1 MTTYSLALSVFR
13 NAALMKISRHKLTLA
28 KTLLLS
34 SLLTGCMVNGGSKGI
49 AVEKWDNFKQAQP
62 SEQITSDK
70 ANVVFV
76 RDEAFTDGAAVNIFV
91 GGEYLASLL
100 PGAYKQADVCPDN
113 QKLVAIHTNV
123 KDRYLTKEYGGQL
136 YNLPKNQTTY
146 LRVVQNSQGQPA
158 FLAMNAE
165 QIEQAKLKAKQQTH
179 TLPRVEKD
187 TACVSKPATPVV
199 LKQITLQA
207 GALFAFDK
215 ADEQNMLAKGKQ
227 EIKEV
232 AEIIRT
238 EKAQVNRIDVIGY
251 TDPDGTEAYNLTLSA
266 QRAQSVKQALIN
278 NGLNAN
284 LVFAEG
290 RGKTNLLVTDCLA
303 KHAKNRTARLEC
315 NQPNRR
321 VEIILYGVR

>member
-1 MTTYSLALSVFR
+1 
-13 NAALMKISRHKLTLA
+13 MKISKPKLALI

-34 SLLTGCMVNGGSKGI
+34 SILTGCMVTGGSNGV
-49 AVEKWDNFKQAQP
+49 AVEQWENLKPTKP
-62 SEQITSDK
+62 SEQLNADL

-76 RDEAFTDGAAVNIFV
+76 RDQAFTDGTAVNIFV
-91 GGEYLASLL
+91 GSEYLASLL
-100 PGAYKQADVCPDN
+100 PGAYKQVNVCPDN
-113 QKLVAIHTNV
+113 QKLVAIHTDV
-123 KDRYLTKEYGGQL
+123 KDRYLTKAYGGQY

-165 QIEQAKLKAKQQTH
+165 EIEQAKRQAQEQIH
-179 TLPRVEKD
+179 TLPRVEKEL
-187 TACVSKPATPVV
+187 ACASKPAAPVV

-207 GALFAFDK
+207 SALFAFDK
-215 ADEQNMLAKGKQ
+215 ADQHNMLAKGQQ
-227 EIKEV
+227 EIKD
-232 AEIIRT
+232 AAAAIRSESAT
-238 EKAQVNRIDVIGY
+238 VNRIDVIGY
-251 TDPDGTEAYNLTLSA
+251 TDPDGSDSYNLALSA

-278 NGLNAN
+278 NGLDAN

-290 RGKTNLLVTDCLA
+290 RGKTNLVVTDCLA
-303 KHAKNRTARLEC
+303 KYAQNRSARLAC